1 MNNTINKILTLA
13 IVASVGF
20 SSCKKQ
26 KDDLDLG
33 GTRGGEK
40 TYDCPTLKKN
50 YREECTTEAGV
61 KGFVNADCECQ
72 QRNVESDDRVDDKEG
87 RDKMGDG
94 RKKDKKDRRKKRF
107 RKGGKKKRGDRDRD
121 KNDERDRDDEEDK
134 DDENDG
140 EDEERDN
147 TGRG

>member
-13 IVASVGF
+13 IVASMGF

-72 QRNVESDDRVDDKEG
+72 KRNLESDDKKGRGDNKSDKK
-87 RDKMGDG
+87 DWD
-94 RKKDKKDRRKKRF
+94 KKDKKDWDKKD
-107 RKGGKKKRGDRDRD
+107 KKDWD
-121 KNDERDRDDEEDK
+121 KKDK
-134 DDENDG
+134 DDWDKKDKDDRG
-140 EDEERDN
+140 DKEDDDKEKDN

>member
-13 IVASVGF
+13 IVASMGF

-72 QRNVESDDRVDDKEG
+72 QRNVESDDRGDDKEG
-87 RDKMGDG
+87 KDKMGDG

-121 KNDERDRDDEEDK
+121 KNDERDRDDEEDE

>member
-1 MNNTINKILTLA
+1 MKNTINKFLTLA
-13 IVASVGF
+13 IVASMGF

-33 GTRGGEK
+33 GTRGDEK

-61 KGFVNADCECQ
+61 KGIVNADCECQ
-72 QRNVESDDRVDDKEG
+72 TRNIESGDRGDDKEG
-87 RDKMGDG
+87 KDKMGDG

-107 RKGGKKKRGDRDRD
+107 RKGGKKKHGDRDRD

-140 EDEERDN
+140 EDEERDYI
-147 TGRG
+147 GRG

>member
-13 IVASVGF
+13 IVASMGF

-72 QRNVESDDRVDDKEG
+72 QRNVESDDRGDDKEG
-87 RDKMGDG
+87 KDKMGDG
-94 RKKDKKDRRKKRF
+94 RKKDQKDRRKKRF

>member
-13 IVASVGF
+13 IVASMGF

-72 QRNVESDDRVDDKEG
+72 QRNVESDDRGEGKEG
-87 RDKMGDG
+87 KDKMGDG

-121 KNDERDRDDEEDK
+121 KNDERDRDDEEDE

>member
-13 IVASVGF
+13 IVASMGF

-72 QRNVESDDRVDDKEG
+72 QRNVESDDRGDDKEDKEG
-87 RDKMGDG
+87 KDKMGDG

-121 KNDERDRDDEEDK
+121 KNDERDRDDE
-134 DDENDG
+134 NDG